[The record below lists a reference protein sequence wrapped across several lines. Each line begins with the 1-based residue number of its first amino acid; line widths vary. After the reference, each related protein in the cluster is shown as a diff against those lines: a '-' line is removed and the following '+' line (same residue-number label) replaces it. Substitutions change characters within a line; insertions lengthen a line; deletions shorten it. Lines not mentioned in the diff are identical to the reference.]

1 MIAVLIPAHNEAA
14 LIGACLR
21 SVRRA
26 AEHPELQEEV
36 RVVVAVDRCQDATAP
51 IAHALGAHVIEVSA
65 PGGVGL
71 ARAEASALAVSW
83 GARWLSMTDADT
95 TVPQDWLVEQLR
107 HRADAFCGIVEVEDW
122 EDYGDEVQSAFR
134 MGQCALDGHM
144 RVHGANM
151 GVSADFYT
159 RCGGFL
165 PYLCSEDV
173 ALIDAL
179 VGINAR
185 IARMARPVV
194 KTSARR
200 MARATGGFSDFM
212 KQVERMSL
220 QPGVEPIT
228 SL

>member
-1 MIAVLIPAHNEAA
+1 MIAVLIPAHNEAT

-21 SVRRA
+21 SVQRA
-26 AEHPELQEEV
+26 AAHAELYEEV
-36 RVVVAVDRCQDATAP
+36 RIIVAVDRCEDATAA
-51 IAHALGAHVIEVSA
+51 IAAALGAHVIEVSA

-71 ARAEASALAVSW
+71 ARAEAAALAVSW

-107 HRADAFCGIVEVEDW
+107 HRADAFCGVVEVEDW
-122 EDYGDEVQSAFR
+122 EDYAVEVQRAFL
-134 MGQCALDGHM
+134 MGQCALDGHT

-165 PYLCSEDV
+165 PLRCSEDV
-173 ALIDAL
+173 ALIEAL

-194 KTSARR
+194 RTSARR
-200 MARATGGFSDFM
+200 AARASGGFSDFI
-212 KQVERMSL
+212 KQVEQLSL
-220 QPGVEPIT
+220 QVGVEPIAA
-228 SL
+228 L